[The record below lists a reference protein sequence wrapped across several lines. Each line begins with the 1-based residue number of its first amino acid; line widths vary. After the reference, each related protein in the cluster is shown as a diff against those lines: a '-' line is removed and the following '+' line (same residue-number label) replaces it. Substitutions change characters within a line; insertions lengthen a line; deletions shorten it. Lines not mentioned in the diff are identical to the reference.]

1 MPSDYQRIAHAIEWL
16 EANAAEQPQLE
27 ALAAELNLSP
37 FHCQRLFKRWAGIT
51 PKQFLQAVTVGTAK
65 FHLQQSASVLDAAL
79 ESGLSGPGRLHDHL
93 ITVDAATPGEIK
105 HAGAD
110 LTITYGETDTPFG
123 RAVIASTPRGICH
136 WSFCDADPGTS
147 AKERLRLE
155 WPQATPTHDDAAQA
169 STVDHLFS
177 STADA
182 PLQLHLSG
190 TNFQLKVWQAL
201 LQIPYGHTT
210 SYGELAERIDQPS
223 ASRAVGTAVGANR
236 IALLIPCHRVLRA
249 TGAIG
254 GYRWGVV
261 RKKVL
266 LAWEQATR

>member
-16 EANAAEQPQLE
+16 EANAAEQPNLD
-27 ALAAELNLSP
+27 ALAGELSLSP

-51 PKQFLQAVTVGTAK
+51 PKQFLQGVTAGTAK
-65 FHLQQSASVLDAAL
+65 SHLHQRASVLDAAL
-79 ESGLSGPGRLHDHL
+79 ASGLSGPGRLHDHL

-105 HAGAD
+105 HAGAG
-110 LTITYGETDTPFG
+110 LTIRYGEADTPFG

-136 WSFCDADPGTS
+136 WSFCDADPDTP
-147 AKERLRLE
+147 ARERLQVE
-155 WPQATPTHDDAAQA
+155 WPQATLIHDDDAQA
-169 STVDHLFS
+169 STVAQVFS
-177 STADA
+177 SNAATS
-182 PLQLHLSG
+182 LRLHLSG

-201 LQIPYGHTT
+201 LQIPYGSTT
-210 SYGELAERIDQPS
+210 SYGALAEHIEQPS

-236 IALLIPCHRVLRA
+236 IALLIPCHRVLRG

-266 LAWEQATR
+266 LAWERAKR